1 MCKLIVK
8 NKTKNYINFNP
19 LTQVVI
25 LLTVCH
31 TVLVMFVWRIC
42 IGSTYIPLIYIF
54 LYSYHLSARYCID
67 VVRKNSVLVT
77 QGIMSYFIHCPEP
90 FHSQDKKINAL
101 LCTSYI
107 YYGFGFDNFLS
118 NKTIYP
124 SLCPP
129 FFLITFLFECV
140 LIL

>member
-1 MCKLIVK
+1 MCKLVVK

-31 TVLVMFVWRIC
+31 TALMMFVWKFG

-67 VVRKNSVLVT
+67 IVRKNSVLVT
-77 QGIMSYFIHCPEP
+77 HGS
-90 FHSQDKKINAL
+90 
-101 LCTSYI
+101 
-107 YYGFGFDNFLS
+107 
-118 NKTIYP
+118 
-124 SLCPP
+124 
-129 FFLITFLFECV
+129 
-140 LIL
+140 

>member
-1 MCKLIVK
+1 MSFKYYNIGNNINKYMCKLIVK

-54 LYSYHLSARYCID
+54 LYSYHLSA
-67 VVRKNSVLVT
+67 
-77 QGIMSYFIHCPEP
+77 
-90 FHSQDKKINAL
+90 
-101 LCTSYI
+101 
-107 YYGFGFDNFLS
+107 
-118 NKTIYP
+118 
-124 SLCPP
+124 
-129 FFLITFLFECV
+129 
-140 LIL
+140 